1 MWNNKTG
8 KEAVQKFPAL
18 VKKKNKNK
26 LAENFRALRDIEKRE
41 SEKNFVRLCINSELT
56 SSQDQN

>member
-1 MWNNKTG
+1 MRNNKTG

-18 VKKKNKNK
+18 VKKK
-26 LAENFRALRDIEKRE
+26 LAKNFRALRDIEKRE
-41 SEKNFVRLCINSELT
+41 SEKNFMRLGINSELT